1 MLCWLTGELLIA
13 AVIVVIACRMRRY
26 WLGGVLVFLLWPLF
40 SWLVPSQDS
49 MMYALPFVV
58 GVPAIIVWRGRALPP
73 EEKACLAEKYAYLR
87 EPCPAGAFIFGVL
100 FIVSLLW
107 MLASW
112 EIYDLA
118 GGRLSVERRTWWG
131 LAAQRREWSVDQ
143 VAKVE
148 VVQRLKPMRRGGRMK
163 VDDIV
168 FSGADGKPLFRSA
181 RSVWSANDY
190 ARRLN
195 EELKRSDCGTF
206 HEWTLVR
213 QECWPGP
220 FAFLLMTWF
229 LSRGIGSRPKKR
241 KSARVFSH
249 SPNGISLG
257 SVLTQVGKQ

>member
-26 WLGGVLVFLLWPLF
+26 WLGGVLVFLLWLLF
-40 SWLVPSQDS
+40 GWLVPSQGS
-49 MMYALPFVV
+49 MMYALPFVL

-73 EEKACLAEKYAYLR
+73 EEKAYLAEKYAYLR
-87 EPCPAGAFIFGVL
+87 EPCPVGAFIFGVM

-107 MLASW
+107 MLSSW

-118 GGRLSVERRTWWG
+118 GGQLSVERRTWWG

-168 FSGADGKPLFRSA
+168 FSGADGKPLFRA
-181 RSVWSANDY
+181 LRA
-190 ARRLN
+190 
-195 EELKRSDCGTF
+195 
-206 HEWTLVR
+206 
-213 QECWPGP
+213 
-220 FAFLLMTWF
+220 
-229 LSRGIGSRPKKR
+229 
-241 KSARVFSH
+241 
-249 SPNGISLG
+249 
-257 SVLTQVGKQ
+257 